1 MGHQQV
7 GLVGVGPEL
16 VQQIVDALGQLHH
29 ALAAGVAVG
38 KVGLG
43 NAELLAVP
51 GRALVAA
58 KALLPE
64 PGLTPGR
71 NAGGLRNGPG
81 GVGGAGQGRVQ
92 DLIDP
97 EAAGPELFAQLP
109 GLGAAFFGQGAVGH
123 AADLVFHVPHGLAV
137 AGEIDLVHRLGQPV
151 IPQGDSAALV
161 DVQPGQLGIRVG
173 ENPLRA
179 VGSLQQDIT
188 EHGLALGQLLAAIK
202 LLLNAQNAV
211 VFFFHPLRPLSGRLF
226 LTL

>member
-1 MGHQQV
+1 MLEGC
-7 GLVGVGPEL
+7 GG
-16 VQQIVDALGQLHH
+16 GQ
-29 ALAAGVAVG
+29 
-38 KVGLG
+38 
-43 NAELLAVP
+43 
-51 GRALVAA
+51 
-58 KALLPE
+58 
-64 PGLTPGR
+64 
-71 NAGGLRNGPG
+71 AGGLGHG
-81 GVGGAGQGRVQ
+81 LCGVGGAAQGRVE
-92 DLIDP
+92 DLVDTD
-97 EAAGPELFAQLP
+97 AALPDLPAQLP
-109 GLGAAFFGQGAVGH
+109 GLLTALLGEGTVGH

-137 AGEIDLVHRLGQPV
+137 AGEIDLVRRFGQPV

-173 ENPLRA
+173 ENPLCA

>member
-16 VQQIVDALGQLHH
+16 VQQVVDALGQLHH

-43 NAELLAVP
+43 DAELLAVP

-71 NAGGLRNGPG
+71 NAGGLCNGPG

-92 DLIDP
+92 DLIDA

-137 AGEIDLVHRLGQPV
+137 AGEIDLVRRLGQPV
-151 IPQGDSAALV
+151 IPQGDGAALV